1 MLYQMASTMLS
12 LLWSLMLILSL
23 STEYLVFPFVLLFVS
38 IGLSVLLFNEVNIA
52 KVLSLD
58 SIIGW
63 EEKYLHLCR
72 LL

>member
-1 MLYQMASTMLS
+1 
-12 LLWSLMLILSL
+12 MLILSL

-63 EEKYLHLCR
+63 EEKYLHLCT